1 MAKNQESQKSTN
13 KGWKLVAVSAAAGL
27 LAGSIPFA
35 SVGAYNALSG
45 NQSIVQSSNN
55 VSSNTSGSAKLQ
67 NTSTGSSNNGSMT
80 SAFNKVSAAVVSV
93 SNLQPAKSSQNSL
106 SSYFGQMYGDDEKA
120 KSTLQTA
127 SEGSG
132 LIYQTAN
139 GKGYIVTNNHV
150 IEGATKLQVIL
161 NTGEAVD
168 ANVVGSDSVTDLAV
182 LSIES
187 AKVPATASFGSSD
200 SLEPGQPVIAIG
212 SPLGSQYATSVTQ
225 GIISAK
231 SRTLNS
237 NSGTQTTVIQTDA
250 AINPGN
256 SGGPLVNSDGQV
268 VGINSMKLAQSQDG
282 TNVEGMG
289 FAIPSDEVVTIINQ
303 LVEKGSITRPKIGVR
318 VASVS
323 EMTQQLR
330 QKVQLP
336 DSVTGGVYIASV
348 DDNTSAKEAGIQSGD
363 VITKFE
369 GHAVNSV
376 TELHSLLYQK
386 QVGDT
391 ISLEIVRAGQTQTV
405 SLKLN

>member
-168 ANVVGSDSVTDLAV
+168 ANVVGL
-182 LSIES
+182 
-187 AKVPATASFGSSD
+187 
-200 SLEPGQPVIAIG
+200 
-212 SPLGSQYATSVTQ
+212 
-225 GIISAK
+225 
-231 SRTLNS
+231 
-237 NSGTQTTVIQTDA
+237 
-250 AINPGN
+250 
-256 SGGPLVNSDGQV
+256 
-268 VGINSMKLAQSQDG
+268 
-282 TNVEGMG
+282 
-289 FAIPSDEVVTIINQ
+289 
-303 LVEKGSITRPKIGVR
+303 
-318 VASVS
+318 
-323 EMTQQLR
+323 
-330 QKVQLP
+330 
-336 DSVTGGVYIASV
+336 
-348 DDNTSAKEAGIQSGD
+348 
-363 VITKFE
+363 
-369 GHAVNSV
+369 
-376 TELHSLLYQK
+376 
-386 QVGDT
+386 
-391 ISLEIVRAGQTQTV
+391 IV
-405 SLKLN
+405 

>member
-1 MAKNQESQKSTN
+1 M
-13 KGWKLVAVSAAAGL
+13 
-27 LAGSIPFA
+27 
-35 SVGAYNALSG
+35 
-45 NQSIVQSSNN
+45 
-55 VSSNTSGSAKLQ
+55 
-67 NTSTGSSNNGSMT
+67 
-80 SAFNKVSAAVVSV
+80 
-93 SNLQPAKSSQNSL
+93 
-106 SSYFGQMYGDDEKA
+106 
-120 KSTLQTA
+120 
-127 SEGSG
+127 
-132 LIYQTAN
+132 
-139 GKGYIVTNNHV
+139 
-150 IEGATKLQVIL
+150 
-161 NTGEAVD
+161 
-168 ANVVGSDSVTDLAV
+168 
-182 LSIES
+182 
-187 AKVPATASFGSSD
+187 
-200 SLEPGQPVIAIG
+200 
-212 SPLGSQYATSVTQ
+212 
-225 GIISAK
+225 
-231 SRTLNS
+231 
-237 NSGTQTTVIQTDA
+237 
-250 AINPGN
+250 
-256 SGGPLVNSDGQV
+256 VNSDGQV